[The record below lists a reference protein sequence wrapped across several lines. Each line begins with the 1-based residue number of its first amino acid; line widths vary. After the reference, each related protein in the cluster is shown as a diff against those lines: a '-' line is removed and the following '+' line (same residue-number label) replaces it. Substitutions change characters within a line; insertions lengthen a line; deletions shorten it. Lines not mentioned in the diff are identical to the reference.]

1 MPIYEYRCASCD
13 RSFEAF
19 VRPGDDG
26 AQCPHCH
33 GSKLTREMSTFAAR
47 GSNGDAAAAVPCSA
61 AVVKTSR
68 ASGPR
73 LRCIQSAVLALV
85 CR

>member
-1 MPIYEYRCASCD
+1 MPIYEYRCSNCD

-47 GSNGDAAAAVPCSA
+47 ASNGDGAAAVASA
-61 AVVKTSR
+61 MANSG
-68 ASGPR
+68 ASNGGGFTGGGG
-73 LRCIQSAVLALV
+73 C
-85 CR
+85 CGGGCGCH

>member
-19 VRPGDDG
+19 VRPGDGG
-26 AQCPHCH
+26 AQCPDCH

-47 GSNGDAAAAVPCSA
+47 AGDGAAAVASA
-61 AVVKTSR
+61 MADSGTSS
-68 ASGPR
+68 SGGFTGGG
-73 LRCIQSAVLALV
+73 C
-85 CR
+85 CGGNCGCH